1 MRKPLLP
8 LLVAAVLLLPGLVA
22 ADLTVAVAAN
32 LQFAFEEIRKDFAKE
47 TGIEVKPV
55 YGASGKLQSQIRAGA
70 PFDVFVSADVDWVD
84 SLVKGKHAVGK
95 PEIYAYGKLLL
106 WTTSDV
112 PVEKGLSC
120 LLDPSVRKV
129 AVGDLKLTIYGP
141 AAWRVLEKSGLLE
154 QVKPKVVY
162 GANIGQVAQ
171 YISSG
176 ATQAGFVGK
185 GQIVAGP
192 LAGKGKWFE
201 IPEEETGKMP
211 QSMAMTRY
219 GADNNPKSARRL
231 MDFLLSEKA
240 RQILTKFGYG
250 LP

>member
-106 WTTSDV
+106 W
-112 PVEKGLSC
+112 KRGF
-120 LLDPSVRKV
+120 R
-129 AVGDLKLTIYGP
+129 A
-141 AAWRVLEKSGLLE
+141 
-154 QVKPKVVY
+154 
-162 GANIGQVAQ
+162 
-171 YISSG
+171 SS
-176 ATQAGFVGK
+176 T
-185 GQIVAGP
+185 P
-192 LAGKGKWFE
+192 
-201 IPEEETGKMP
+201 P
-211 QSMAMTRY
+211 
-219 GADNNPKSARRL
+219 
-231 MDFLLSEKA
+231 
-240 RQILTKFGYG
+240 
-250 LP
+250 